1 MMLLIKGQSKGD
13 QSNPSTKQPENSTL
27 SGDLTTKIATSTM
40 SHADDQP
47 ATQQS
52 SSSVT
57 TAPAEGSS
65 VAPAGRAATSTVRFD
80 VAPPPARVDVAST
93 TIRFDAPAIAEAR
106 IDAAARNDVLGLVAE
121 PRADE
126 RISLPLIEIGP
137 RALVF

>member
-1 MMLLIKGQSKGD
+1 MQR
-13 QSNPSTKQPENSTL
+13 
-27 SGDLTTKIATSTM
+27 A
-40 SHADDQP
+40 
-47 ATQQS
+47 
-52 SSSVT
+52 
-57 TAPAEGSS
+57 APAEGSS

-106 IDAAARNDVLGLVAE
+106 IDAAARNDVLGLVDASAPSALDNIAE